1 MHPALSVIIF
11 TVSSGAGFGLMALIC
26 LIELAGGLPGLSQ
39 TATLATIAIAVSLS
53 TLGLVSSTLHLA
65 NPKNAWRAF
74 FRFKSSWL
82 SREGVLAVL
91 SYPAMAVFT
100 LGVLLNGAASAAW
113 WSALAAMITLILSL
127 GLVFTTGM
135 IYASLRTIPQ
145 WHNPLVP
152 ANYLLLALAS
162 GAVILTAV
170 VSATNA
176 SVELIGWIALTF
188 VILAA
193 IAKAIYFFW
202 IGKPKG
208 PTINSAIGI
217 TRAKAKL
224 LEAGQ
229 SSDNFLNKEF
239 GFTPNASLIAK
250 LRITAFTAAF
260 ILPTILLLVLQV
272 SGLRVLAL
280 LAVPLLIV
288 GLMVERW
295 LFFAEARHTV
305 NLFYGRQQC

>member
-39 TATLATIAIAVSLS
+39 TATLTAIAIAVSLS

-74 FRFKSSWL
+74 FRFRSSWL

-91 SYPAMAVFT
+91 SYPAMAIFT
-100 LGVLLNGAASAAW
+100 LGVWLNGGASAAW
-113 WSALAAMITLILSL
+113 WSALAAVLTLILSL

-170 VSATNA
+170 VSTSTA
-176 SVELIGWIALTF
+176 SVELVGWIALTL
-188 VILAA
+188 VTLAA
-193 IAKAIYFFW
+193 IAKGIYFYW
-202 IGKPKG
+202 IGKPQG
-208 PTINSAIGI
+208 PTINTAIGI

-229 SSDNFLNKEF
+229 SSNTFLNKEF
-239 GFTPNASLIAK
+239 GFAPDASVITK
-250 LRITAFTAAF
+250 LRIATFGAAF
-260 ILPTILLLVLQV
+260 IMPIIMLLVLQV

-280 LAVPLLIV
+280 LAVPLLIA